1 MFIFYIFC
9 MLCYKIIT
17 NDTSAGDFFWPLIVR
32 GLGLGLLSVPV
43 STMSLSTL
51 KGQEIGQG
59 AAFTGMMRQ
68 LGGSFGVALISTFL
82 SRETSIHRVDVVS
95 HLNVNDA
102 NVQNRVAQLAG
113 GMRTH
118 GLDSLTSRNTAY
130 QMMDNAVTRQAT
142 LLSYMD
148 VFMMVAIVFVIFVPI
163 VLLVVKKSK
172 AKVSLADAA
181 H

>member
-1 MFIFYIFC
+1 
-9 MLCYKIIT
+9 
-17 NDTSAGDFFWPLIVR
+17 
-32 GLGLGLLSVPV
+32 
-43 STMSLSTL
+43 
-51 KGQEIGQG
+51 
-59 AAFTGMMRQ
+59 
-68 LGGSFGVALISTFL
+68 
-82 SRETSIHRVDVVS
+82 
-95 HLNVNDA
+95 
-102 NVQNRVAQLAG
+102 
-113 GMRTH
+113 MRTH

-148 VFMMVAIVFVIFVPI
+148 VFMMVAIVFIIFVPI